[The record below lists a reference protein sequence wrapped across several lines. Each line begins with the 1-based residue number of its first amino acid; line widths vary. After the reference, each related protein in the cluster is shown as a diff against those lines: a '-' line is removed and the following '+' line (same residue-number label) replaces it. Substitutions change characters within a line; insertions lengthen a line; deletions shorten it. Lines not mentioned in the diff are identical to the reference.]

1 MLTYRVSV
9 LFDTV
14 SYLWVLYTKNELTA
28 IDVTCSIC
36 SMDIR
41 LNRNVS
47 LWQSLGNRIGQ
58 NKIKP
63 RTEDQSIVLFSYHSG
78 WEASIDAISNV
89 KSISKITNWLPPNVP
104 MDQMYHMNEM
114 EHDYVTVGFKKVHT
128 LSQMPNWCWECN
140 VGNDQVC
147 FALSLSPPEEGEQC
161 SLSTLHSMNYLIKN
175 DVTLLT
181 LHS

>member
-9 LFDTV
+9 LFDAV
-14 SYLWVLYTKNELTA
+14 SYLWVLYPVLCTKNELTA
-28 IDVTCSIC
+28 VDVICSIC

-128 LSQMPNWCWECN
+128 LSQMPSWCWECN
-140 VGNDQVC
+140 GGNDQMIKIRVC
-147 FALSLSPPEEGEQC
+147 FALSLSPPEEGEH
-161 SLSTLHSMNYLIKN
+161 TAFNE
-175 DVTLLT
+175 LLD
-181 LHS
+181 